1 MPYKNEIVALFQDLL
16 LDAQGHNKSA
26 YKFGLLLANNLPQD
40 VEFDIRK
47 TKNGAYNIGDLGEV
61 AVKYNIDEQGYITWS
76 RANRNDIDRKN
87 LNEIKTFP
95 SANRNPN
102 GLKNPQGFIA
112 VSKYGIHHIT
122 KNLVEKY
129 WEQFKDNK
137 GLKEP
142 TLQIL
147 KQMIENDNPK
157 LLKKLNQQV
166 LGG

>member
-1 MPYKNEIVALFQDLL
+1 
-16 LDAQGHNKSA
+16 
-26 YKFGLLLANNLPQD
+26 
-40 VEFDIRK
+40 
-47 TKNGAYNIGDLGEV
+47 
-61 AVKYNIDEQGYITWS
+61 
-76 RANRNDIDRKN
+76 